1 MQIAYLW
8 VKMSDEILVESL
20 EISYVTDYVV
30 LIFTKKTENQFF
42 EKNFGEN
49 LTSMILFFKNKK
61 IKMF

>member
-1 MQIAYLW
+1 
-8 VKMSDEILVESL
+8 MSDEILVESL

-49 LTSMILFFKNKK
+49 LTSLIYFRKNKNENVLN
-61 IKMF
+61 